1 MEALTEGRPASER
14 AEGYRFLTRIT
25 AAMTEFQLEQTAD
38 WPSFVQVMSPAR
50 KFYVDN
56 PDTLYHRATLDP
68 RLGYRVRGRRG
79 DELYLSFVCTAFA
92 AAATPSSPMPAMT
105 NCSSQRMAL
114 SSWCCPSNGRRA
126 QSIGCR

>member
-1 MEALTEGRPASER
+1 
-14 AEGYRFLTRIT
+14 
-25 AAMTEFQLEQTAD
+25 MTEFQLELTAD

-79 DELYLSFVCTAFA
+79 DELYLSFCVYGLRGRRNAILANACDDELQFA
-92 AAATPSSPMPAMT
+92 E
-105 NCSSQRMAL
+105 MAL
-114 SSWCCPSNGRRA
+114 SGWCCPPNGPRA
-126 QSIGCR
+126 QSIGCRSITMPTRW

>member
-1 MEALTEGRPASER
+1 
-14 AEGYRFLTRIT
+14 
-25 AAMTEFQLEQTAD
+25 MTEFQLEQTAD

-79 DELYLSFVCTAFA
+79 DELYLSFCVYGL
-92 AAATPSSPMPAMT
+92 
-105 NCSSQRMAL
+105 R
-114 SSWCCPSNGRRA
+114 GRRNA
-126 QSIGCR
+126 ILAHEAHKQARLDAKAAKEAEELEGSKGVQATLVVRKQDVVDAIVNNQVRCAKLIKSAKQG